1 MLHFSWAR
9 VDGAAV
15 DPDSGLEDV
24 AHVYKYNKLKYFA
37 ILGKVDIAAD
47 KNSYYKLQLLE
58 SDKGQ
63 KYWVFRSW
71 GRISTSIGSSKLDS
85 FSSLL
90 EALECFEDQY
100 EERTGNVF
108 GEKKFV
114 KYPGKYYKLDI
125 DYGEEREVKKLV
137 DNNVKSKLD
146 PPVQNLIKLLF
157 DVDEMKKTM
166 LEFHLDMEKMPL
178 GKLSQKQLKEA
189 MGVLKKIDELIQS
202 RTASSAQ
209 FVEQSNRFYTLVPHD
224 FGVERPPILDTN
236 EQVASKTEMLESLM
250 EMELAY
256 GLLNEDDADSEK
268 SPIDGHYEQ
277 LKTDIAPIPHDSEE
291 FALLK
296 EYVKNTHGKT
306 HSNYTL
312 EIEDI
317 FKVAR
322 KGEERRYKPFKKLH
336 NRQLLWHG
344 SRLTNY
350 VGILSHGLKIAPPEA
365 PVTGYMFGK
374 GIYFADMVSK
384 SANYCCTSPHNNTGL
399 MLLCEVALGDTMDCY
414 TAQYV
419 TQLPKDKQSVKG
431 VGKYYPDPNEL
442 HIRPDGVKVPLG
454 KSIEGTAIKSS
465 LLYNEYIV
473 YDIAQVKV
481 EYLFKMKFKFN

>member
-1 MLHFSWAR
+1 M
-9 VDGAAV
+9 D
-15 DPDSGLEDV
+15 DV
-24 AHVYKYNKLKYFA
+24 AHVYKNGKLKYFA
-37 ILGKVDIAAD
+37 ILGLVDIAAD

-58 SDKGQ
+58 SDKGH

-71 GRISTSIGSSKLDS
+71 GRISTSIGSTKLVKCAG
-85 FSSLL
+85 L
-90 EALECFEDQY
+90 EEAIEMFEEHY
-100 EERTGNVF
+100 EEKTGNYF

-137 DNNVKSKLD
+137 ESNVKSKLAQ
-146 PPVQNLIKLLF
+146 PVQNLIKLLF
-157 DVDEMKKTM
+157 DVNEMKKMM
-166 LEFHLDMEKMPL
+166 LEFQLDMEKMPL

-189 MGVLKKIDELIQS
+189 MGVLKTIDELIRS
-202 RTASSAQ
+202 GTASPAK
-209 FVEQSNRFYTLVPHD
+209 FIEQSNRFYTLVPHD
-224 FGVERPPILDTN
+224 FGVQRAPVLETN
-236 EQVASKTEMLESLM
+236 EQVATKTEMIESLM

-256 GLLNEDDADSEK
+256 GLLNENEGDSKK
-268 SPIDGHYEQ
+268 SPIDCHYEQ

-291 FALLK
+291 FALLTN
-296 EYVKNTHGKT
+296 YLKNTHGKT
-306 HSNYTL
+306 HSNFEL
-312 EIEDI
+312 DIEDI

-322 KGEERRYKPFKKLH
+322 KGEDRRYKPFKKMH

-384 SANYCCTSPHNNTGL
+384 SANYCCTTRQNNTGL
-399 MLLCEVALGDTMDCY
+399 MLLCEVALGDTMECHQ
-414 TAQYV
+414 ANYV
-419 TQLPKDKQSVKG
+419 EKLPKDKQSVKG
-431 VGKYYPDPNEL
+431 VGKYYPNPEEEY
-442 HIRPDGVKVPLG
+442 IRPDGVKVPLG
-454 KSIEGTAIKSS
+454 KPVEDATIKSS

-481 EYLFKMKFKFN
+481 DYLFKVNFKFK